1 MISRKQS
8 VSLRPDFATSP
19 TTKEALQYLDSL
31 MQPDVCQITTGMRY
45 GDNVKYV
52 RVGIPAKMFAEIQ
65 LMQITDVQFGHVA
78 CRYDRVIE
86 YRDWILAEPNRF
98 MLWGGD
104 MIDAATKISVGDPWE
119 NLAGPARQIFKFCEV
134 WAPARHRI
142 LGYVGGNHE
151 RRGQTTY
158 GDLGSAIAAFLKIPY
173 SMGRQAVDIQY
184 GKHRP
189 FKISLWHGAG
199 GARTKGTAA
208 QILDRF
214 MQQGDSQLYL
224 MGHVHQPLVMP
235 IWKQYR
241 TPGSL
246 QIRLQKVIGAIGSSF
261 METWH
266 TYGEAA
272 GYAAGD
278 VLMACTELTPDGHWQ
293 VSLR

>member
-1 MISRKQS
+1 MSNLTR
-8 VSLRPDFATSP
+8 RPPDFA
-19 TTKEALQYLDSL
+19 ALPETRTALAHLETL
-31 MQPDVCQITTGMRY
+31 MHPDEVSIQTGMRY
-45 GDNVKYV
+45 ADNVKYV
-52 RVGIPAKMFAEIQ
+52 RVEIPPTLDEVL
-65 LMQITDVQFGHVA
+65 LMQITDVQFGHIA

-104 MIDAATKISVGDPWE
+104 MIDAATKISIGDPWE
-119 NLAGPARQIFKFCEV
+119 NLAGPLRQIFKFCEV

-158 GDLGSAIAAFLKIPY
+158 GDLGATIATHLKIPY
-173 SMGRQAVDIQY
+173 SLGRQVIDIHY
-184 GKHRP
+184 GKHKP
-189 FKISLWHGAG
+189 FKVSLWHGAG
-199 GARTKGTAA
+199 GARTKGTVA
-208 QILDRF
+208 QTLDRF

-241 TPGSL
+241 HPQTM
-246 QIRLQKVIGAIGSSF
+246 RVALQKVIGAVGSSF
-261 METWH
+261 LETWN

-272 GYAAGD
+272 GFAAHD
-278 VLMACTELTPDGHWQ
+278 VLMACTHLTPNGKWE
-293 VSLR
+293 VTLR